1 MIGGNVIR
9 KLIPAVVPLYFLIL
23 IIEIMLDHTN
33 TGFIMLL
40 IPLLVMLYFSAAKLL
55 PIDDIAEKLEG
66 RQRD

>member
-1 MIGGNVIR
+1 MIR

-23 IIEIMLDHTN
+23 ILEIMLGHTN

-40 IPLLVMLYFSAAKLL
+40 IPINLMLYFAAEKLL
-55 PIDDIAEKLEG
+55 PIDDIAKKLEG